1 MDLSFLKWP
10 IIIGVIALV
19 GWLASSGGVNYMY
32 KKFTA
37 AQPGVNAQTD
47 AVDESGLSRLGGYCL
62 TLFKY
67 DKAMMVYETAVSR
80 YPDGKNVWYNKY
92 QMARCADKLS
102 DYRKEVNILRELM
115 AANAHSIDDRVPV
128 NDNLRLRA
136 DKLVEMHELERR

>member
-1 MDLSFLKWP
+1 
-10 IIIGVIALV
+10 
-19 GWLASSGGVNYMY
+19 
-32 KKFTA
+32 
-37 AQPGVNAQTD
+37 
-47 AVDESGLSRLGGYCL
+47 
-62 TLFKY
+62 
-67 DKAMMVYETAVSR
+67 MVYETAISR

-115 AANAHSIDDRVPV
+115 DANAHSIDERVPV